1 MNMQRADGG
10 DSRSGDTA
18 RRDLL
23 AWTSTLVDAYRTV
36 GRPLSN
42 GYNVVS
48 SGHTELPCYLRALV
62 NAELTAEHYTVRT
75 SRRLVLLSN

>member
-1 MNMQRADGG
+1 MQRAGRG

-23 AWTSTLVDAYRTV
+23 ARTNTLVDAYRTV

-48 SGHTELPCYLRALV
+48 SGLTELSFHLRVMV
-62 NAELTAEHYTVRT
+62 NAELTAEHYTARA